1 MAIDRIRS
9 AMNAGRRWAKRQLK
23 NGVEITPTAAEK
35 AAQDRFQHRGLQHL
49 FIIAAL
55 EVLFE
60 AESAAG
66 RTIGAAR
73 KPAA

>member
-1 MAIDRIRS
+1 MAIDRIRR
-9 AMNAGRRWAKRQLK
+9 AMNAGRRWARRQLK
-23 NGVEITPTAAEK
+23 DGIEITPSTAEK
-35 AAQDRFQHRGLQHL
+35 AAQDGFQHRGLQHL

-55 EVLFE
+55 EVLFD

-66 RTIGAAR
+66 RAIGSAS

>member
-1 MAIDRIRS
+1 MASDRIRR
-9 AMNAGRRWAKRQLK
+9 AMNAGRRWARRQLK
-23 NGVEITPTAAEK
+23 DGIEITPSATEK
-35 AAQDRFQHRGLQHL
+35 AAQESFQHKGLQHL

-60 AESAAG
+60 GESAAG
-66 RTIGAAR
+66 PAIGTAH

>member
-1 MAIDRIRS
+1 MAIDRIGK
-9 AMNAGRRWAKRQLK
+9 AVKTGKRWAKCQIDA
-23 NGVEITPTAAEK
+23 GAEITPFTAEK
-35 AAQDRFQHRGLQHL
+35 AAQDHFSHVGLQYL
-49 FIIAAL
+49 FIVAAL

-66 RTIGAAR
+66 RAIGAAP

>member
-1 MAIDRIRS
+1 MAIDRIRR
-9 AMNAGRRWAKRQLK
+9 AMNAGRRWARRQLK
-23 NGVEITPTAAEK
+23 DGIEMTPSVTEK
-35 AAQDRFQHRGLQHL
+35 AAQGSSQHKGLQHL

-60 AESAAG
+60 ADSAAG
-66 RTIGAAR
+66 RGIRATP

>member
-1 MAIDRIRS
+1 MAIDRVRG
-9 AMNAGRRWAKRQLK
+9 AMNAGRRWARRQLK
-23 NGVEITPTAAEK
+23 DGIEITPSATEK
-35 AAQDRFQHRGLQHL
+35 AAQGSFQHKGLQHL

-66 RTIGAAR
+66 RAIGTAH
-73 KPAA
+73 KPVA

>member
-1 MAIDRIRS
+1 MAVDRIRR
-9 AMNAGRRWAKRQLK
+9 AMNAGRRWATRQLK
-23 NGVEITPTAAEK
+23 DGIEITPSVAEK
-35 AAQDRFQHRGLQHL
+35 AAQDSFRHKGLQHL

-55 EVLFE
+55 EALFE

-66 RTIGAAR
+66 RAIGAAH

>member
-1 MAIDRIRS
+1 MAVDRIGR
-9 AMNAGRRWAKRQLK
+9 AMNAGRRWARRQLK
-23 NGVEITPTAAEK
+23 DGIEITPSTAEQ
-35 AAQDRFQHRGLQHL
+35 AAQGSFQHRGLQHL

-55 EVLFE
+55 EVLFD

-66 RTIGAAR
+66 RAIGSAS

>member
-1 MAIDRIRS
+1 MAIDRIGR
-9 AMNAGRRWAKRQLK
+9 AMNAGRRWARRQLK
-23 NGVEITPTAAEK
+23 DGIEITPSTTEK
-35 AAQDRFQHRGLQHL
+35 AAQDSFQHRGLQHL

-55 EVLFE
+55 EVLFD

-66 RTIGAAR
+66 RATGAAS

>member
-1 MAIDRIRS
+1 MAIDRIRK
-9 AMNAGRRWAKRQLK
+9 AMNAGRRWARRQVK
-23 NGVEITPTAAEK
+23 DGSEITPSTAEK
-35 AAQDRFQHRGLQHL
+35 AAQDSFEHRGLQHL
-49 FIIAAL
+49 FIVAAL

-66 RTIGAAR
+66 RAIGAAR